1 MNKIYKVIW
10 NKTRGMYMVVSEL
23 AKGQSKDGRR
33 AVGRKKVAQTAA
45 ALALFFSIVSMG
57 GTSFA
62 ADDTTKVD
70 SSTSGTAVEVYT
82 KDGTDSKINAA
93 RTYTYRKAAE
103 LDTRITNVKEYLEKQ
118 TSENYVSKTDAAVQ
132 DAGVVKANK
141 KIGENVSAL
150 GKGLYDE
157 TAARIGADAAQ
168 DKVIQ
173 AVNDNLVQSVTT
185 INKNVAD
192 GFNAL
197 NTADANEA
205 KARTC

>member
-45 ALALFFSIVSMG
+45 ALAVFFSIVSMG

-62 ADDTTKVD
+62 ADTGITKVE

-82 KDGTDSKINAA
+82 KDGTDSK
-93 RTYTYRKAAE
+93 AAE
-103 LDTRITNVKEYLEKQ
+103 LDTRITNVKKYLEKQ

-132 DAGVVKANK
+132 DAGE
-141 KIGENVSAL
+141 IGRAHV
-150 GKGLYDE
+150 
-157 TAARIGADAAQ
+157 
-168 DKVIQ
+168 
-173 AVNDNLVQSVTT
+173 
-185 INKNVAD
+185 
-192 GFNAL
+192 
-197 NTADANEA
+197 
-205 KARTC
+205 